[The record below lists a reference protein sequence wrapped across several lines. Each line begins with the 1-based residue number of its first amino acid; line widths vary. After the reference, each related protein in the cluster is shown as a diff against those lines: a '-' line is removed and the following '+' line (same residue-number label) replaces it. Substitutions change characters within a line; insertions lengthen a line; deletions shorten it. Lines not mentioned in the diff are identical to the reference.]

1 MLIFFLDL
9 CLGHDDQRANERR
22 TLRTFSAAGT
32 RRRPWTQPRRRWPLS
47 PFAFQQRLLAKFG
60 RFSRLEL
67 SRLFEAESRG
77 LVLPVRHRRWR
88 QHGLGPIGPSRQQQ
102 WNRLKCM
109 HPVVK
114 YKLFQGP
121 VCVLLLFSKSRF
133 FQLHFEWHSLNCK
146 TNECSSLNSDLH
158 TLFKKGPKVGLLR
171 KRLFLQYFTLI
182 ESNKMC

>member
-1 MLIFFLDL
+1 
-9 CLGHDDQRANERR
+9 
-22 TLRTFSAAGT
+22 
-32 RRRPWTQPRRRWPLS
+32 
-47 PFAFQQRLLAKFG
+47 
-60 RFSRLEL
+60 
-67 SRLFEAESRG
+67 